1 MFPHVSKMKVHRHV
15 QGFVLNDNPYTEVR
29 ETKWKMENGALAIN
43 KLDYF
48 EIRHYISGAGFQKQ
62 LQGMLNLGTSK
73 DDMPVLS
80 VMLVCLSFESKGH
93 LGIFFLF
100 LIFNYDKEVFRNCH
114 IE

>member
-1 MFPHVSKMKVHRHV
+1 MFPHVSKMKVHRDV